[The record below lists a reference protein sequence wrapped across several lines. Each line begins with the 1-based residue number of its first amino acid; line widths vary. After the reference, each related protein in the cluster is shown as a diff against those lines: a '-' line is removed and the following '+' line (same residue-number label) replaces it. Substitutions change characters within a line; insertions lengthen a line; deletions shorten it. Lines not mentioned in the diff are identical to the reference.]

1 MCGIAGFIGF
11 RDDNL
16 IKQFSKW
23 LEHRGPD
30 GDGFY
35 MDESVT
41 LLNRRLAIIDVKG
54 GDQPIYNEDGSIV
67 VVYNGEIYN
76 YLDLRKELEKAGHT
90 FKTHSDT
97 EVIVHG
103 YEEWGDTCF
112 DRFNGMFGIALH
124 DKKRKRTILT
134 RDHFGIKPL
143 YFAQIQSRD
152 VINHVS
158 TVKKK
163 IIFSSEIKPLIYSG
177 LIPVEANDRII
188 YRYLKY
194 RIHDDGRETFF
205 KGVERLLPGEMM
217 VIENGKFEINKYT
230 NLEERLL
237 GSVETH
243 NYASLQLNQIIKFK
257 NLLIDSIK
265 RRLVSEVPVGTC
277 LSGGLDSST
286 VVSVVNK
293 LLKDKVGESQSVGD
307 IQKTFSAVFPGSN
320 NDEESYI
327 DELVIKSIKS
337 KVESHKIYPS
347 PKSFFEDLK
356 DFVRTQE
363 EPTISTGP
371 YAQYKVMQEAHKH
384 VTVVLDGQGADE
396 MMAGYLPYY
405 FVYLNQLWK
414 TGKYLLF
421 FKEVSSSWD
430 VVVKFLKQK
439 VFVETHRNASL
450 LNDEFANKYRAEL
463 FQVQNSNLK
472 QRLIDDIFRNSLQSL
487 LRYEDKN
494 AMRFSIEGRV
504 PFLDFHLTELLFS
517 LPDEAIIKNGW
528 NKFILREATKDLLP
542 KLINERRNKIGF
554 TTPEHEWFKKKS
566 NDILAFFTG
575 EQFEAKKYVNQAEV
589 VMGFK
594 DFIAGK
600 TDDTMLFWR
609 ILNLE
614 LWLREFFQS
623 SNPQIDKSTNQLK
636 ITNNKKS
643 INPEI
648 QVNGKKYLRYPIKT
662 EVFKKGDNI
671 PEKISKIIPVS
682 IKHLIKTNKIENKW
696 FVVVSEKVVA
706 VAQGR
711 AHFIWDIKPSIF
723 ASILSRFVS
732 RVPWGIGLGS
742 PWTME
747 LAIREVGL
755 PRILLA
761 SMLGG
766 LGRLGGV
773 RGVFYRI
780 AGRSAAGIDG
790 PTEYSLYPA
799 NVSAKLLPKEPQR
812 VCEEIDR
819 VIRNHKSQ
827 ITNNKSITNIQINK
841 FSNYLGCAIID
852 ANDIGRNVLGNTTKL
867 SNKLIEDIFKD
878 NPMGQTNEQTP
889 VTIVL
894 IE

>member
-1 MCGIAGFIGF
+1 MCGIAGFVGF

-16 IKQFSKW
+16 IKQFSTW

-30 GDGFY
+30 GEGFY
-35 MDESVT
+35 IDDEVA
-41 LLNRRLAIIDVKG
+41 LLSRRLAIIDVKG
-54 GDQPIYNEDGSIV
+54 GDQPIYNEDESIV

-76 YLDLRKELEKAGHT
+76 YLELRSELEKTGHT

-112 DRFNGMFGIALH
+112 DKFNGMFGIALH
-124 DKKRKRTILT
+124 DKKRKRTLLV

-143 YFAQIQSRD
+143 YFCSPSTSR
-152 VINHVS
+152 IM
-158 TVKKK
+158 
-163 IIFSSEIKPLIYSG
+163 FSSEIKPLIYSG
-177 LIPVEANDRII
+177 LISVEPNDRII

-217 VIENGKFEINKYT
+217 IIENGKKVIKKYT
-230 NLEERLL
+230 KLEEKLNDM
-237 GSVETH
+237 VETRH
-243 NYASLQLNQIIKFK
+243 ASSLQKNDVSQFK
-257 NLLIDSIK
+257 SLLIDSIK

-286 VVSVVNK
+286 IVSIVNK

-320 NDEESYI
+320 NDEERYI
-327 DELVIKSIKS
+327 DEVIKLNVKS
-337 KVESHKIYPS
+337 YKVKPNSDE
-347 PKSFFEDLK
+347 FLK
-356 DFVRTQE
+356 DLNDFVKTQE

-414 TGKYLLF
+414 MGKYLLF

-430 VVVKFLKQK
+430 VVMRFVKKK
-439 VFVETHRNASL
+439 IFVETQNFASL
-450 LNDEFANKYRAEL
+450 LNNEFANQYAGEFFL
-463 FQVQNSNLK
+463 IENSNLK
-472 QRLIDDIFRNSLQSL
+472 KRLLDDIFRNSLQSL

-504 PFLDFHLTELLFS
+504 PFLDFRLTELLFS
-517 LPDEAIIKNGW
+517 LPDEAIIKDGW
-528 NKFILREATKDLLP
+528 NKYILRESTKDLLP

-566 NDILAFFTG
+566 DDILSFFTG

-589 VMGFK
+589 VMAFK

-614 LWLREFFQS
+614 LWMREFIQI
-623 SNPQIDKSTNQLK
+623 SNSQIGKSTNQS
-636 ITNNKKS
+636 IFTNNNKS

-648 QVNGKKYLRYPIKT
+648 TVHGKKYSRYPIRT
-662 EVFKKGDNI
+662 DVFKRGDKV
-671 PEKISKIIPVS
+671 EKKIVDNLIQCSVS
-682 IKHLIKTNKIENKW
+682 LEKEKVQKW
-696 FVVVSEKVVA
+696 FLVVSEKVVA

-711 AHFIWDIKPSIF
+711 AHFIWDIQPSIF
-723 ASILSRFVS
+723 ASVLSRFVS

-747 LAIREVGL
+747 LAIQEVGL
-755 PRILLA
+755 SRILLA
-761 SMLGG
+761 SVLGG
-766 LGRLGGV
+766 LGRLVGV
-773 RGVFYRI
+773 KGLFYRI

-799 NVSAKLLPKEPQR
+799 NVSAKLLPKDPQE
-812 VCEEIDR
+812 VCRKIDTNFNLKFE
-819 VIRNHKSQ
+819 IRNLNSNSKLK
-827 ITNNKSITNIQINK
+827 I
-841 FSNYLGCAIID
+841 SNYLGCAIID
-852 ANDIGRNVLGNTTKL
+852 ANDIGRNVLGNTTL
-867 SNKLIEDIFKD
+867 LPNKLIEEIFKD

-889 VTIVL
+889 VTIVF
-894 IE
+894 EM